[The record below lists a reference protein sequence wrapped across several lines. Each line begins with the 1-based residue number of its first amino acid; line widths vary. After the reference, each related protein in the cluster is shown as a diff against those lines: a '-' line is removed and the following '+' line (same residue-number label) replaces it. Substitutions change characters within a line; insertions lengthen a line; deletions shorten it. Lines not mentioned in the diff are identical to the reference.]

1 VLQGVADIMING
13 KLDSVIE
20 LTNLDVLSTFFASV
34 IHDFKH
40 PGYNNGFM
48 INTKSEVALTYN
60 GRLLNNF

>member
-1 VLQGVADIMING
+1 MLQGVVDIMING

-48 INTKSEVALTYN
+48 INTKSEIAVTYN
-60 GRLLNNF
+60 GKSYLVI